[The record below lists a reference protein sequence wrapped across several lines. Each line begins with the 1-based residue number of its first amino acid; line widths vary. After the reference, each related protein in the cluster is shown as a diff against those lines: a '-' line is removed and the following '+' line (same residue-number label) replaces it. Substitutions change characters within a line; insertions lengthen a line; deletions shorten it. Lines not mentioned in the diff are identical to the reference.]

1 MRVILHLMFTYC
13 GKRFFRYNLQLFKMK
28 KYMFSLPPD
37 SNSSETFFFNL
48 KVKQYLSTGFPTIFP
63 VSNSFI
69 LFIGITL
76 VPFHFVAVETFCSAE

>member
-48 KVKQYLSTGFPTIFP
+48 KVKTVPVNGVSNYLSCEQFLYLIHWDNSGSFP
-63 VSNSFI
+63 
-69 LFIGITL
+69 L
-76 VPFHFVAVETFCSAE
+76 CSS